1 MGEVN
6 WTDSQLSAINHNG
19 SDLIIS
25 AAAGSGKSATLTE
38 RIIRKIKSGNDISKM
53 LIVTF
58 TKAATAELKNKIS
71 VALSQVLKE
80 DPTSSH
86 ISDQMLKVGSADI
99 CTIDSFCMRI
109 VRPNFKSL
117 GLDANFRIGQA
128 SEIDVLEKETISE
141 IIDEL
146 YENGTNKSF
155 LLVADCYSSIWSESE
170 LGKSL
175 LDLRKKLLT
184 TNDGLE
190 TLLIDN
196 SCVENFFDTVYG
208 NVLKEYVTEGLK
220 YFIPIYADALRD
232 VSADSN
238 GTKYIELFD
247 TEYKYLCDLD
257 SAFKHGRSYD
267 EIAKIATNIS
277 FIRMPTNKLSNS
289 DIPMDFYKDA
299 RGNFKDFATK
309 LKDTLFTSSEAGIK
323 SSLKQNHVI
332 CKAIYDILIEFEKA
346 LIKKKHLYSVYSFND
361 IATFALSLLDNKE
374 NNIANDLK
382 EKYTEIYIDEYQDT
396 NSVQDKLFKAISK
409 NNRFMVGD
417 IKQSIY
423 RFRSAE
429 PEIFSWY
436 RTNFDKENAYDKDKS
451 LGFSIF
457 MSNNFRCDK
466 KIIDFSNLV
475 SDYTFSNSHGIPYD
489 KSEDE
494 LIFSK
499 KVNEDY
505 KHEDVE
511 LCLINSQG
519 LGKGN
524 GPKYEAEYVAKRIKH
539 MIDYEYLPNGDKIN
553 ASHIAILL
561 RNYTKNHKLYTQALE
576 KYGISARFEM
586 AEDFYEKP
594 HILLMLCILNA
605 IDNPSRDIY
614 LAGAMRSQVFKFSL
628 SDLAKIKNKAE
639 KSATLYSSI
648 SSYVKHGKDDDLK
661 GRLKEFLKKISDIK
675 KATKKMSAYQAI
687 SYIFGI
693 CGILSMCKSTEKED
707 LIKLYNVAREYEG
720 NTFKGLYSFLKHIEK
735 ISDSKGDKSFSGDTA
750 KENVKIMTI
759 HSSKGLEFEVCF
771 ICNLSDPFNSADTKD
786 PILFQR
792 KMGIAGYVSR
802 DDGLNKYETIARKCI
817 ALQLARDMREEEMRV
832 LYVAMT
838 RAKNRL
844 ILTTSTAHPL
854 KNRNTLS
861 LGKKYIKNYELYN
874 AKSLYSFVIGGARD
888 NDASFIAYEVDTK
901 DLKIGSDG
909 PKNPVYV
916 RENVDRYKEILK
928 ERFSFKYKYD
938 YLKNLP
944 SKMSISKLYP
954 EILDGIE
961 NNDIEIK
968 PLKDKPKFLLTESEN
983 STAAEKGTATH
994 TFMQFCNFKELEK
1007 ENGVENELSRLVGRS
1022 FMSEHDMN
1030 LVNKEYLELFRKSS
1044 LFEEILK
1051 SNRVIREFRFNVLI
1065 DADGLTSDESL
1076 KKEKVLLQGVTDC
1089 IFETDDGNLT
1099 LVDYKTDDVP
1109 EDGYEDILKDKHSTQ
1124 LNYYRKACNKI
1135 FDNKIARVLIYSVKL
1150 GICVEVEDTII

>member
-1 MGEVN
+1 MAEVK
-6 WTDSQLSAINHNG
+6 WTDSQLSAIEHTG

-38 RIIRKIKSGNDISKM
+38 RIIRKIKDGKDISKM

-58 TKAATAELKNKIS
+58 TKAATAELKNKIN
-71 VALSQVLKE
+71 VALSKELKN
-80 DPTSSH
+80 DPLNNH
-86 ISDQMLKVGSADI
+86 ISDQILKVGSADI
-99 CTIDSFCMRI
+99 CTIDSFCMRL
-109 VRPNFKSL
+109 VRPNFKDL

-146 YENGTNKSF
+146 YENSTNKSF

-170 LGKSL
+170 LCKSL

-184 TNDGLE
+184 TQDGLK
-190 TLLIDN
+190 TLLIDY
-196 SCVENFFDTVYG
+196 SCVDNFFDTAYG
-208 NVLKEYVTEGLK
+208 STLKEYVTEGLE
-220 YFIPIYADALRD
+220 YFIPIYADALND
-232 VSADSN
+232 LKGDSK
-238 GTKYIELFD
+238 GGKYIDLFD

-257 SAFKHGRSYD
+257 GAFKHGRGYD
-267 EIAKIATNIS
+267 EIAKIATNID
-277 FIRMPTNKLSNS
+277 FARMSTAKLSNS
-289 DIPMDFYKDA
+289 DIPLDFYKHA

-309 LKDTLFTSSEAGIK
+309 LKDVLFNSSEAGIK

-332 CKAIYDILIEFEKA
+332 CKAIYDILVEFENA

-361 IATFALSLLDNKE
+361 IANFALSLLYDE
-374 NNIANDLK
+374 NSNLASDISD
-382 EKYTEIYIDEYQDT
+382 KYDEIYIDEYQDT

-409 NNRFMVGD
+409 KNRFMVGD

-436 RTNFDKENAYDKDKS
+436 RTNFDKKENYGKDS
-451 LGFSIF
+451 EGFSVF

-466 KIIDFSNLV
+466 KIIEFSNLI

-489 KSEDE
+489 KNEDE

-499 KVNEDY
+499 DLDASY

-511 LCLINSQG
+511 LCLLNSQG

-524 GPKYEAEYVAKRIKH
+524 GPKYEAEYVAMRIKH
-539 MIDYEYLPNGDKIN
+539 MIDKEYLPNGEKIN

-576 KYGISARFEM
+576 KYGISARFEI

-594 HILLMLCILNA
+594 HVLLMLCILNA

-614 LAGAMRSQVFKFSL
+614 LAGAMRSQVFNFSL
-628 SDLAKIKNKAE
+628 SDLASIKNKSK

-648 SSYVKHGKDDDLK
+648 NSYIKNGNDDDLK
-661 GRLKEFLKKISDIK
+661 KRLKEFLTRISDIK
-675 KATKKMSAYQAI
+675 EAIKKMSAYQAI
-687 SYIFGI
+687 SYIYGI
-693 CGILSMCKSTEKED
+693 CGILSMCKSTEKDD

-720 NTFKGLYSFLKHIEK
+720 SSFKGLYSFLKHIEK

-759 HSSKGLEFEVCF
+759 HSSKGLEFEICF

-817 ALQLARDMREEEMRV
+817 SLQLARDMREEEMRV

-838 RAKNRL
+838 RARNRL
-844 ILTTSTAHPL
+844 ILTTSTANPL
-854 KNRNTLS
+854 KNRDIIA
-861 LGKKYIKNYELYN
+861 LGQKYVKPYELYN
-874 AKSLYSFVIGGARD
+874 AKSLYSFVIGGARN
-888 NDASFIAYEVDTK
+888 NDASFVAYEVDTST
-901 DLKIGSDG
+901 LKPGGNKGNDN
-909 PKNPVYV
+909 KAR
-916 RENVDRYKEILK
+916 REFVERYKEILK
-928 ERFSFKYKYD
+928 ERFSFKYKYE
-938 YLKNLP
+938 YLKKLP

-954 EILDGIE
+954 EILDGNE
-961 NNDIEIK
+961 NSDIEIK
-968 PLKDKPKFLLTESEN
+968 PLKDKPKFLLTENEK
-983 STAAEKGTATH
+983 STAAEIGTATH

-1007 ENGVENELSRLVGRS
+1007 ENGVKNELDRLINES
-1022 FMSEHDMN
+1022 FISEHDGK
-1030 LVNKEYLELFRKSS
+1030 LVSIDKLELFKKSS

-1051 SNRVIREFRFNVLI
+1051 SKRVIREFRFNVLI
-1065 DADGLTSDESL
+1065 DADSLTSDESL

-1089 IFETDDGNLT
+1089 IFETEDGKLT

-1109 EDGYEDILKDKHSTQ
+1109 LDKYEDILREKHSTQ

-1135 FDNKIARVLIYSVKL
+1135 FDNLVNRVLIYSVKL
-1150 GICVEVEDTII
+1150 GKCIEVEDTGI

>member
-1 MGEVN
+1 MGTVE
-6 WTDSQLSAINHNG
+6 WTKAQMSAIDHKD

-38 RIIRKIKSGNDISKM
+38 RIIRKIKCGKDISKM

-71 VALSQVLKE
+71 VALSEALKE
-80 DPTSSH
+80 EPTNSH
-86 ISDQMLKVGSADI
+86 ISDQLLSVASADI

-109 VRPNFKSL
+109 VRPNFKDL

-170 LGKSL
+170 LCKSL

-190 TLLIDN
+190 TLLIDYSN
-196 SCVENFFDTVYG
+196 VDDFFDTVYG
-208 NVLKEYVTEGLK
+208 NTLKEHVIEGLE

-232 VSADSN
+232 IKGDSK
-238 GTKYIELFD
+238 GSKYIDLFD

-257 SAFKHGRSYD
+257 TAFKNGRSYD
-267 EIAKIATNIS
+267 EIAKIATNID
-277 FIRMPTNKLSNS
+277 FARMSTAKLSNS

-299 RGNFKDFATK
+299 RTRFKDFATK
-309 LKDTLFTSSEAGIK
+309 LKDVLFTSSEAGIK
-323 SSLKQNHVI
+323 SSLKQNHII
-332 CKAIYDILIEFEKA
+332 CKAIYDILIEFENA

-361 IATFALSLLDNKE
+361 IANFALSLLGNKE

-382 EKYTEIYIDEYQDT
+382 EKYDEIYIDEYQDT
-396 NSVQDKLFKAISK
+396 NSIQDKLFKAISK

-436 RTNFDKENAYDKDKS
+436 RTNFDKEEKYNENS

-489 KSEDE
+489 KNEDE

-499 KVNEDY
+499 KVDESY

-519 LGKGN
+519 LGQGN

-539 MIDYEYLPNGDKIN
+539 MIDKEYLPNGEKIT

-561 RNYTKNHKLYTQALE
+561 RNYSKNHKLYTEALK

-614 LAGAMRSQVFKFSL
+614 LAGAMRSDVFKFSL
-628 SDLAKIKNKAE
+628 SDLAKVKSKAE
-639 KSATLYSSI
+639 RSATLYSSI
-648 SSYVKHGKDDDLK
+648 SSYLISGKDEDLK
-661 GRLKEFLKKISDIK
+661 SRLKEFREKIIDIK

-693 CGILSMCKSTEKED
+693 CGILSMCKTTEKED

-720 NTFKGLYSFLKHIEK
+720 NTYKGLYSFLKHIEK
-735 ISDSKGDKSFSGDTA
+735 ISDSKGDKSFCGDTA
-750 KENVKIMTI
+750 KDNVKIMTI
-759 HSSKGLEFEVCF
+759 HSSKGLEFEICF
-771 ICNLSDPFNSADTKD
+771 ICNLADPFNAADTKD

-817 ALQLARDMREEEMRV
+817 SLQLARDMREEEMRV

-838 RAKNRL
+838 RAKNRM
-844 ILTTSTAHPL
+844 ILTASTANPL
-854 KNRNTLS
+854 KNRSILS
-861 LGKKYIKNYELYN
+861 LGKKYIKPYELYN

-888 NDASFIAYEVDTK
+888 DDASFVTYEVDTK
-901 DLKIGSDG
+901 DLTPGSDG
-909 PKNPVYV
+909 PNPPVYV

-938 YLKNLP
+938 YLKKLP

-954 EILDGIE
+954 EILDG
-961 NNDIEIK
+961 NQNSDIEIK
-968 PLKDKPKFLLTESEN
+968 PLKEKPKFLLNEN
-983 STAAEKGTATH
+983 EKSTAAEIGTATH
-994 TFMQFCNFKELEK
+994 TFMQFCNFSELEK
-1007 ENGVENELSRLVGRS
+1007 ENGVKNELNRLISSS
-1022 FMSEHDMN
+1022 FISEHDGM
-1030 LVNKEYLELFRKSS
+1030 LVSVDKLELFKKSS

-1051 SNRVIREFRFNVLI
+1051 SKRVIREFRFNVLI
-1065 DADGLTSDESL
+1065 EADNLTSYDDL

-1089 IFETDDGNLT
+1089 IFETEDGKLT

-1109 EDGYEDILKDKHSTQ
+1109 EDGYEDILESKHSTQ

-1135 FDNKIARVLIYSVKL
+1135 FDNLVNRVLIYSVKL
-1150 GICVEVEDTII
+1150 GKCVEVEETDI